1 MSVIS
6 PDGDDIL
13 FHSISSPD
21 AFYQDLNLGD
31 LSEKDKVWD
40 KHKANSDKVSD
51 FYQSSSY
58 NRYSQRIN
66 DCSQLL
72 DFKLAPDQ
80 QEGVLKLKL
89 SSARFCRVR
98 HCPVC
103 QWRRSMMW
111 KAKAYQLFPKVIADY
126 PAYRWL
132 FLTLTVKNCPIDQLR
147 DTLAWMNKSFTRLS
161 QLKIF
166 PGLGWIKS
174 TEVTKGRDGNAHP
187 HFHCLIMVPPSY
199 FSGRNYLSQDKWVEL
214 WQKSA
219 RLDYKP
225 VCHVKAVHKDNDPRV
240 LLPEILKYQVKESD
254 LVADREWFLEL
265 TRQLHKT
272 RAVAVGGILRHY
284 MGALEQDPED
294 LIGKDDDVNVDEGHL
309 YFGWES
315 KKKKYKLLKT

>member
-1 MSVIS
+1 
-6 PDGDDIL
+6 
-13 FHSISSPD
+13 
-21 AFYQDLNLGD
+21 FYQG
-31 LSEKDKVWD
+31 
-40 KHKANSDKVSD
+40 
-51 FYQSSSY
+51 SSY
-58 NRYSQRIN
+58 NRYSQRID
-66 DCSQLL
+66 DCSRLL

-132 FLTLTVKNCPIDQLR
+132 FLTLTVKNCLITELR

-166 PGLGWIKS
+166 PGVGWIKS

-187 HFHCLIMVPPSY
+187 HFHCLIMVSPSY
-199 FSGRNYLSQDKWVEL
+199 FSGQNYLSQDKWVDL
-214 WQKSA
+214 WRKST

-225 VCHVKAVHKDNDPRV
+225 VCHVKAVSKDNDPRV

-254 LVADREWFLEL
+254 LVADRQWFLEL
-265 TRQLHKT
+265 TKQLHKT
-272 RAVAVGGILRHY
+272 RSVAVGGMLRHY
-284 MGALEQDPED
+284 MGTLEQDPED
-294 LIGKDDDVNVDEGHL
+294 LIGKDDETNVDEGHL
-309 YFGWES
+309 YFGWEN